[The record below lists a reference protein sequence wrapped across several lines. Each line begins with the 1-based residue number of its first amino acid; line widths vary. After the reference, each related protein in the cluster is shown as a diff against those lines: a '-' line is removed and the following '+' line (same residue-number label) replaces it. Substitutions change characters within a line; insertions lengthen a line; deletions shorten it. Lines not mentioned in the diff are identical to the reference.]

1 MFVTGII
8 RIFRSNC
15 PRGVQ
20 NKISLEAAILCSNSE
35 VHFSEIVCERN
46 CLEKWWW
53 RKTPVEMWW
62 WWRKTIEMWRWCGGS
77 GGGKQLKCGG
87 GLVMVVEE
95 NNGNVVVVVVEE
107 NYRILRPSN
116 LYK

>member
-1 MFVTGII
+1 MGASLLALAKSIYYVYFEVTVRGES
-8 RIFRSNC
+8 RIKYLWKR
-15 PRGVQ
+15 PYY
-20 NKISLEAAILCSNSE
+20 AAIPKYTFPKLFAKE
-35 VHFSEIVCERN
+35 TAWER
-46 CLEKWWW
+46 WWW

-95 NNGNVVVVVVEE
+95 NN
-107 NYRILRPSN
+107 
-116 LYK
+116 